1 MKYLRTVKLIAI
13 DILSVYL
20 YSAVSMCKIQE
31 EALSTQAN
39 LITFQS
45 DAISKR
51 IFTPL
56 FTNTNKLVD
65 IKH

>member
-13 DILSVYL
+13 AIYL